1 MMSDYIHSLT
11 MNFYWL
17 FINYF
22 ALALSNINT
31 TVTTTPR
38 SLRNRRLEVIG
49 AETNGARKRDT
60 GGEGGAYRRGP

>member
-1 MMSDYIHSLT
+1 MMSDYIHSHA

-31 TVTTTPR
+31 TLTTTPLAFSKSCKLLLFI
-38 SLRNRRLEVIG
+38 SLVS
-49 AETNGARKRDT
+49 
-60 GGEGGAYRRGP
+60 